1 MSTKFLSPGWRM
13 PRNANQSKQSNYSLH
28 QPDQADYIETDYSI
42 NGLTQITVSCWIKT
56 TTNNSDEHVWSFPKA
71 GTGSGLALQTGA
83 NAGNPPTSLGF
94 KCNNYA
100 MPSVVTVQDTSF
112 DYKDGNWHN
121 VIISSSDTKF
131 NMYIDGVLKASTS
144 ITGAAMSGA
153 RGDFYIG
160 SFGSTSHPQWN
171 VLNMS
176 FSDVCIFDYAL
187 SDGGVSVGSTATGQI
202 AQLYG
207 NGSSL
212 PNPMALPS
220 PPIAYYPLGTSA
232 WNGNF
237 LAENNAI
244 GDYVFKMD
252 SGAGA
257 NISSNI
263 NQSNTGGKF
272 TVSIWVKNA
281 TRQFSFDHGAAT
293 TGGFTQFSN
302 KPIVYLASNYWQYFV
317 AQSTSNDW
325 QHWVVFVDTTN
336 VTNSK
341 LWINKVSISQSNA
354 NTNGSADSFTSGFKL
369 FQYSSG
375 SSYGKVSNMMY
386 FTNYEIDQANVDKLY
401 NYGSP
406 LMSTTT
412 LTQAPNAWYKL
423 DASEI
428 YNNSNTEWSID
439 NNANSS
445 AYLSSLN
452 FDRAASNNISL
463 GSSSSIRPTGDYT
476 ISIWYNLNSTVNA
489 GIWCAGSNIN
499 NSGLTLFSSLQY
511 AGGLALYHKG
521 SSGTSA
527 QVNLGSG
534 SVVINSWHNAIF
546 TYDDTSRVIKGYL
559 NGDLISTV
567 SVAGTGSVS
576 WANNF
581 YLGRLIQSGSYYLD
595 GQLSNFQIFNT
606 KLEETGSNSVETL
619 YNSGNPLTDMS
630 SFSSLVSWWKLDNT
644 ITGIEDSKGSN
655 NGTNN
660 GATEYV
666 GFVNTLAGDS
676 TGMSQLNLVQSDLQ
690 TVAPYS
696 KYAMKL
702 DDATLSDYI
711 NVPNNSTLQITG
723 NLTLSSWVRIDGSY
737 ISNGHLIAKA
747 DSYVLK
753 SHQSTESNKPR
764 FQVNDGSFHNLEGLA
779 ALSLDTWHHI
789 AGVREGNSLK
799 LYVNGDLV
807 ASSTPT
813 IGNLSVNTNPVQFNA
828 YTSAYSSD
836 LSLSNNAIWNVALN
850 ASEIREIYNEGLPS
864 NLNTFSG
871 TAPISWWQLGENSSF
886 DGSNWK
892 YADEMTAGNDA
903 DSVNTAETA
912 LTNGVGTTANGTST
926 GMAVGA
932 LVGDAPYSTANAISS
947 GMAVTA
953 KGTDVPS

>member
-1 MSTKFLSPGWRM
+1 M

-212 PNPMALPS
+212 PNPMALPRT
-220 PPIAYYPLGTSA
+220 PIAYYPLGTSA

>member
-1 MSTKFLSPGWRM
+1 M